1 MEQVI
6 KSNPLGSEKI
16 SKLLIKFAVPSIIAM
31 LVSALY
37 NIVDQIFIGQSVGML
52 GNAAT
57 NVAFPLTTICTA
69 IALLFGIGGAANFNL
84 SMGAKKEKTAADFV
98 GNALL
103 MLLIC
108 GVVLMLAAQ
117 IFLEPMMVTFGAT
130 PDVLGHAMTYT
141 SITSFGFPFL
151 IFATGASNLIRADGS
166 PKFSMIC
173 VLIGAM
179 INTILDPVFIFG
191 FNMGMAGAALATI
204 LGQIASA
211 CMAAYY
217 MIFRFRTI
225 KLTRSILR
233 VKARRT
239 RAIMGLGAAACF
251 NQLAMMVVQIVL
263 NNVLTYYGALSA
275 YGSEIPLAVVG
286 IIMKVNMIYMSIII
300 GIAQG
305 LQPIS
310 SFNYGAK
317 NYGRVRET
325 YTKAITVATVIS
337 VIAFLAF
344 QLFPRE
350 IIGIFGSG
358 SDAYFHFAER
368 CFRIFLMLTFLN
380 GLQPVS
386 SNFFSS
392 IGKATRGI
400 WLSLTRQI
408 LFLLPL
414 ILILPAIL
422 GIDGVMYAGPVAD
435 GMAALVAILLV
446 SREMKLLKKLER
458 ETIPAVT

>member
-1 MEQVI
+1 MEQTL
-6 KSNPLGSEKI
+6 KNPLGTEKI
-16 SKLLIKFAVPSIIAM
+16 GKLLTKFAVPSIIAM

-57 NVAFPLTTICTA
+57 NVAFPLTTICVA

-84 SMGAKKEKTAADFV
+84 SMGADKPKRAASFI
-98 GNALL
+98 GSSII
-103 MLLIC
+103 LLIAC
-108 GVVLMLAAQ
+108 GVILTIVVRL
-117 IFLEPMMVTFGAT
+117 FLTPMMNAFGAT
-130 PDVLGHAMTYT
+130 PDVLDYAVEYT
-141 SITSFGFPFL
+141 AITSLGFPFL
-151 IFATGASNLIRADGS
+151 IFSTGASNLIRADGS
-166 PKFSMIC
+166 PKFSMAC
-173 VLIGAM
+173 VLVGAV
-179 INTILDPVFIFG
+179 INTILDPTFIFG
-191 FNMGMAGAALATI
+191 FNMGIAGAAWATVI
-204 LGQIASA
+204 GQVVSA
-211 CMAAYY
+211 IMAAGYLL
-217 MIFRFRTI
+217 FRFRTI
-225 KLTRSILR
+225 KLSKDIMR
-233 VKARRT
+233 VTWKGSRE
-239 RAIMGLGAAACF
+239 IMGLGASASF

-263 NNVLTYYGALSA
+263 NNVLTYYGALSI

-286 IIMKVNMIYMSIII
+286 IIMKVNMIYMSVII

-310 SFNYGAK
+310 SFNYGAQ

-325 YTKAITVATVIS
+325 YKKAVIAATIIS
-337 VIAFLAF
+337 VVAFLAF

-358 SDAYFHFAER
+358 SEEYFHFAER
-368 CFRIFLMLTFLN
+368 CFRIFLLLTFLN

-386 SNFFSS
+386 ANFFSS

-408 LFLLPL
+408 IFLLPL
-414 ILILPAIL
+414 ILLLPSLL

-435 GMAALVAILLV
+435 GMAALVAVLLV
-446 SREMKLLKKLER
+446 SHEMKLLKQMER
-458 ETIPAVT
+458 DHIPAAI

>member
-1 MEQVI
+1 MEQTL
-6 KSNPLGSEKI
+6 KNPLGTEKI
-16 SKLLIKFAVPSIIAM
+16 GKLLSRFAVPSIIAM

-84 SMGAKKEKTAADFV
+84 SMGAGKQKRAASFV
-98 GNALL
+98 GNAIL

-108 GVVLMLAAQ
+108 GVVLL
-117 IFLEPMMVTFGAT
+117 IIVRLFLEPMMVAFGAT
-130 PDVLGHAMTYT
+130 PDVLGYAVVYT
-141 SITSFGFPFL
+141 GITSFGFPFL
-151 IFATGASNLIRADGS
+151 IFATGGSNLIRADGS
-166 PKFSMIC
+166 PKFSMAC
-173 VLIGAM
+173 VLTGAV
-179 INTILDPVFIFG
+179 INTLLDPLFIFG

-204 LGQIASA
+204 IGQMASA
-211 CMAAYY
+211 ALAAYY
-217 MIFRFRTI
+217 LIFRFRTV
-225 KLTRSILR
+225 KLNKSIMR
-233 VKARRT
+233 ISGKHT
-239 RAIMGLGAAACF
+239 RASIGLGASACF
-251 NQLAMMVVQIVL
+251 NQLAMMIVQIVL
-263 NNVLTYYGALSA
+263 NNVLTYYGAMSV

-286 IIMKVNMIYMSIII
+286 IIMKVNMIYMSVII

-310 SFNYGAK
+310 SFNYGAQ

-325 YTKAITVATVIS
+325 YKKAILIATGIS
-337 VIAFLAF
+337 IAAFLAF

-350 IIGIFGSG
+350 IISIFGSG
-358 SDAYFHFAER
+358 SDEYFHFAER
-368 CFRIFLMLTFLN
+368 CFRIFLMFTFLN
-380 GLQPVS
+380 GLQPVTA
-386 SNFFSS
+386 NFFSS

-408 LFLLPL
+408 IFLLPL
-414 ILILPAIL
+414 IVILPAIM

-435 GMAALVAILLV
+435 SMAALVAILIV
-446 SREMKLLKKLER
+446 THEMKLLKRMELER
-458 ETIPAVT
+458 PPLSI

>member
-1 MEQVI
+1 MEQTL
-6 KSNPLGSEKI
+6 KSNPLGREKI
-16 SKLLIKFAVPSIIAM
+16 SRLLVKFAVPSIIAM

-84 SMGAKKEKTAADFV
+84 SMGAKKEKEATAFV
-98 GNALL
+98 GNAIL
-103 MLLIC
+103 MLVLC
-108 GVVLMLAAQ
+108 GVVLMVVVRL
-117 IFLEPMMVTFGAT
+117 FLEPMMVSFGST
-130 PDVLGHAMTYT
+130 PDVLEHAMVYTGIT
-141 SITSFGFPFL
+141 SIGFPFL

-166 PKFSMIC
+166 PKFSMSC
-173 VLIGAM
+173 VLVGAV
-179 INTILDPVFIFG
+179 INTILDPLFIFG

-211 CMAAYY
+211 SLAAYY
-217 MIFRFRTI
+217 LAFRFKTV
-225 KLTRSILR
+225 KLDRSILR
-233 VKARRT
+233 VKAKRT
-239 RAIMGLGAAACF
+239 RMIMGLGAAACF
-251 NQLAMMVVQIVL
+251 NQLAMMVVQIVF

-325 YTKAITVATVIS
+325 YRKAITVATIIS
-337 VIAFLAF
+337 VAAFLAF

-350 IIGIFGSG
+350 IISIFGPG
-358 SDAYFHFAER
+358 SEAYFHFAER
-368 CFRIFLMLTFLN
+368 CFRIFLLLTFLN
-380 GLQPVS
+380 GLQPVT

-408 LFLLPL
+408 IFLLPL
-414 ILILPAIL
+414 VLILPAIL

-435 GMAALVAILLV
+435 GMAALVAVLLV
-446 SREMKLLKKLER
+446 RREMKNLKRMESEAL
-458 ETIPAVT
+458 PAPS